1 MEENACL
8 GHICRGLCWKS
19 PMCVLAE
26 LSVFCPIPPLSFT
39 DLPGITG
46 QKAQIVGSDKGLCN
60 LRDCWNRSHLEQFE

>member
-1 MEENACL
+1 
-8 GHICRGLCWKS
+8 
-19 PMCVLAE
+19 MCVLAE

-46 QKAQIVGSDKGLCN
+46 QKAQIVGSDKELCN